1 MSACVLSIWRFFCVL
16 DKRALKPKPEMP
28 EYRVPF
34 VAFVG
39 AYSLWKPA
47 SSLKGGLPAPTPVEP
62 RVKANRTSSLVGDYL
77 PQPFSCSRVL
87 AITSSV
93 RIHSNHLVGVQI
105 RTKRPATK
113 IRAPQ

>member
-1 MSACVLSIWRFFCVL
+1 
-16 DKRALKPKPEMP
+16 MP
-28 EYRVPF
+28 ECRVPF

-39 AYSLWKPA
+39 ANSLWKPA
-47 SSLKGGLPAPTPVEP
+47 SSLIGRLAAQTPLKA
-62 RVKANRTSSLVGDYL
+62 RAKANRTSSLVGDYL
-77 PQPFSCSRVL
+77 PQPSSCSRVL